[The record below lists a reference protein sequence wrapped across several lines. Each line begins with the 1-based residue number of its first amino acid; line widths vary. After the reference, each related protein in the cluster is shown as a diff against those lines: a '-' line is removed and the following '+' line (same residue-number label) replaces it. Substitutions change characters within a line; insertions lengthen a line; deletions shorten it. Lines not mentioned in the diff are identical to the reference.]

1 MLWEVMDQPRRL
13 HRTRSSTH
21 NKKKRKVHSR
31 LIGGEYWC
39 LNNKQRK
46 KLNKHNKKNQTG
58 REKGV
63 LTEIKARESFKEKM
77 GNRVKCCRMM
87 RIQVLSKSCFRNS
100 GERCQF
106 AVGEALWEVREWRHQ
121 GLSVCQ
127 SSWRWRDTRRHLEE
141 DRSQG
146 RYFKWE

>member
-1 MLWEVMDQPRRL
+1 MLWEVMDHPRRL
-13 HRTRSSTH
+13 HRTRSSTQ

-87 RIQVLSKSCFRNS
+87 RIQVLSKSCFR
-100 GERCQF
+100 R
-106 AVGEALWEVREWRHQ
+106 AVSEEARVQQLTEEIMGSRTVMRVVVVVSCSVVSDCLRPH
-121 GLSVCQ
+121 GL
-127 SSWRWRDTRRHLEE
+127 
-141 DRSQG
+141 
-146 RYFKWE
+146 